1 MRETLWLAFHAISTH
16 LDEKRLIPP
25 TTQGEPSTRNS
36 RRPVTGLMPVV
47 VIAVP
52 CSTVSV
58 EKAINQGVL
67 TPMVR
72 IDKKATRLY
81 VLDTNVLIHDPA
93 ALYHFE
99 EHDVVI
105 PMTVLE
111 ELDKHKNGLRDI
123 ARTARQVSR
132 TLSELTAN
140 ATFDEIRAGIQ
151 LPGTGQTG
159 RLRFLCYSD
168 LKPLDPLE
176 DSPDNRLLAETCRL
190 RDERPDASVILVT
203 KDINLR
209 VKAAALNVPVEDY
222 RNDRAFS
229 DNDAMI
235 EGARVYAQAG
245 PDGAGLWESL
255 DVDVSVERID
265 QQTCYALTGTLP
277 ADWHAGMLVAD
288 SDNGADFEAIVREY
302 RTDGARLELLTN
314 YRHHAGV
321 WGVHAHDSRQNFTLN
336 LLMDPEIDL
345 VTIAG
350 TAGTG
355 KTYMTLAAAFEQT
368 FDQKRFERIVFT
380 RAPIPMGE
388 DIGFLPGTEE
398 EKMSPWMGAFHDNM
412 DNLLRDERDGTSNW
426 SEGATRQLIGSRVQI
441 RSPTFMR
448 GRTLNDTFLIIDEA
462 QNFTPKQLKG
472 LISRAGRNTK
482 IVCLGNVG
490 QIDTPYLTANT
501 CGMAAVVERFRD
513 WPHAGHITL
522 KSVERSRLAMAAED
536 LL

>member
-1 MRETLWLAFHAISTH
+1 
-16 LDEKRLIPP
+16 
-25 TTQGEPSTRNS
+25 
-36 RRPVTGLMPVV
+36 
-47 VIAVP
+47 
-52 CSTVSV
+52 
-58 EKAINQGVL
+58 
-67 TPMVR
+67 MVR
-72 IDKKATRLY
+72 IDKKVTRLY

-111 ELDKHKNGLRDI
+111 ELDKLKNGVRDI

-132 TLSELTAN
+132 TLSELTN
-140 ATFDEIRAGIQ
+140 AVCFDEIQQGIPLVNAVSQ
-151 LPGTGQTG
+151 GG

-168 LKPLDPLE
+168 LQPLDHLE
-176 DSPDNRLLAETCRL
+176 DNPDNRILAETCRL
-190 RDERPDASVILVT
+190 RDERPDASVILIT

-222 RNDRAFS
+222 RNDRVFS
-229 DNDAMI
+229 DSDVMI
-235 EGARVYAQAG
+235 GGVKVYTVAG
-245 PDGAGLWESL
+245 KDGAGLWESL
-255 DVDVSVERID
+255 NVEVNVERVD
-265 QQTCYALTGTLP
+265 HHLFYHLSGEMP
-277 ADWHAGMLVAD
+277 PDWHIGMLVSD
-288 SDNGADFEAIVREY
+288 SDNGADFEAIVRDL
-302 RTDGARLELLTN
+302 TPTSARLQLLTN
-314 YRHHAGV
+314 YRHHGGV

-350 TAGTG
+350 SAGTG
-355 KTYMTLAAAFEQT
+355 KTFMTLAAAFQQSLDT
-368 FDQKRFERIVFT
+368 KLFERIVFT

-412 DNLLRDERDGTSNW
+412 DNLLRDEKDGTSSW
-426 SEGATRQLIGSRVQI
+426 SEGATRQLIGARVQI

-462 QNFTPKQLKG
+462 QNFTPKQLKS
-472 LISRAGRNTK
+472 LITRAGRNTK

-490 QIDTPYLTANT
+490 QIDTPYLTTNT

-513 WPHAGHITL
+513 WPHAGHVTL
-522 KSVERSRLAMAAED
+522 KSVERSRLALTAEE

>member
-1 MRETLWLAFHAISTH
+1 
-16 LDEKRLIPP
+16 
-25 TTQGEPSTRNS
+25 
-36 RRPVTGLMPVV
+36 
-47 VIAVP
+47 
-52 CSTVSV
+52 
-58 EKAINQGVL
+58 
-67 TPMVR
+67 MVR
-72 IDKKATRLY
+72 LDKKATRLY

-93 ALYHFE
+93 ALYNFD

-111 ELDKHKNGLRDI
+111 ELDKHKNGIREI
-123 ARTARQVSR
+123 ARTARQISR
-132 TLSELTAN
+132 TLSDLTSQV
-140 ATFDEIRAGIQ
+140 TFDEIQSGI
-151 LPGTGQTG
+151 PIPRITGESG
-159 RLRFLCYSD
+159 KLHFLCYRD
-168 LKPLDPLE
+168 LKPFDSLD
-176 DSPDNRLLAETCRL
+176 DSPDNRILAETCRL
-190 RDERPDASVILVT
+190 REERPDASVILIT

-209 VKAAALNVPVEDY
+209 VKAAALKVPVEDY
-222 RNDRAFS
+222 LNDRAFDDS
-229 DNDAMI
+229 DAMI
-235 EGARVYAQAG
+235 EGAQVYTSAG
-245 PDGAGLWESL
+245 PHGASLWEAL
-255 DVDVSVERID
+255 NVDVTVERID
-265 QQTCYALTGTLP
+265 HHTFYQLSGDMP
-277 ADWHAGMLVAD
+277 RHWHVGMLVSD
-288 SDNGADFEAIVREY
+288 SENGAEFEAIVREL
-302 RTDGARLELLTN
+302 GPSSARLQLLTN

-350 TAGTG
+350 NAGTG
-355 KTYMTLAAAFEQT
+355 KTFMTLAAAFQQT
-368 FDQKRFERIVFT
+368 LDHKQFERIVFT

-412 DNLLRDERDGTSNW
+412 DNLLRNDEGESTWDN
-426 SEGATRQLIGSRVQI
+426 GATRQLIGSRVQI
-441 RSPTFMR
+441 RAPSFMR

-462 QNFTPKQLKG
+462 QNFTPKQLKS
-472 LISRAGRNTK
+472 LVTRAGRNTK

-522 KSVERSRLAMAAED
+522 KSVERSRLALAAEE

>member
-1 MRETLWLAFHAISTH
+1 
-16 LDEKRLIPP
+16 
-25 TTQGEPSTRNS
+25 
-36 RRPVTGLMPVV
+36 
-47 VIAVP
+47 
-52 CSTVSV
+52 
-58 EKAINQGVL
+58 
-67 TPMVR
+67 MVR
-72 IDKKATRLY
+72 LDKKATRLY

-111 ELDKHKNGLRDI
+111 ELDKHKNGIREI
-123 ARTARQVSR
+123 AQTARQISR
-132 TLSELTAN
+132 TLSDLTSRF
-140 ATFDEIRAGIQ
+140 TPDQIQDGIP
-151 LPGTGQTG
+151 LPVSHGPSG
-159 RLRFLCYSD
+159 RLRFLCYTD
-168 LKPLDPLE
+168 LKTLDPLV

-222 RNDRAFS
+222 LNDRAF
-229 DNDAMI
+229 DDLDAMI
-235 EGARVYAQAG
+235 EGAKVYAEAG
-245 PDGAGLWESL
+245 QEGRGLWDRLNVE
-255 DVDVSVERID
+255 VDVERTED
-265 QQTCYALTGTLP
+265 GTLYHLSGELP
-277 ADWHAGMLVAD
+277 KDWHVGMLVSD
-288 SDNGADFEAIVREY
+288 SENGAGFEAIVRSLAP
-302 RTDGARLELLTN
+302 RRASLQLLTN
-314 YRHHAGV
+314 YRHHDGV

-350 TAGTG
+350 NAGTG
-355 KTYMTLAAAFEQT
+355 KTYMTLAAAFQQT
-368 FDQKRFERIVFT
+368 LDSKRFERIVFT

-412 DNLLRDERDGTSNW
+412 DNLLRDEQHGGSSW
-426 SEGATRQLIGSRVQI
+426 SDGATRQLIGSRVQI
-441 RSPTFMR
+441 RSPSFMR
-448 GRTLNDTFLIIDEA
+448 GRTLSDTFLIIDEA
-462 QNFTPKQLKG
+462 QNFTPKQLKS
-472 LISRAGRNTK
+472 LITRAGRNTK
-482 IVCLGNVG
+482 LVLLGNVG

-501 CGMAAVVERFRD
+501 CGMAYAVERFRD

-522 KSVERSRLAMAAED
+522 KSVERSRLALAAEE

>member
-1 MRETLWLAFHAISTH
+1 
-16 LDEKRLIPP
+16 
-25 TTQGEPSTRNS
+25 
-36 RRPVTGLMPVV
+36 
-47 VIAVP
+47 
-52 CSTVSV
+52 
-58 EKAINQGVL
+58 
-67 TPMVR
+67 MVR

-93 ALYHFE
+93 ALYQFE

-111 ELDKHKNGLRDI
+111 ELDKHKNGIREI

-132 TLSELTAN
+132 TLSDLTAKVS
-140 ATFDEIRAGIQ
+140 FEEIQRGIP
-151 LPGTGQTG
+151 LPGTGHTG
-159 RLRFLCYSD
+159 RLRFLCYND
-168 LKPLDPLE
+168 LQPLDHLE

-190 RDERPDASVILVT
+190 RDERPDASVVLVS

-222 RNDRAFS
+222 LNDRAFS
-229 DNDAMI
+229 DSDAMI
-235 EGARVYAQAG
+235 EGAKVYT
-245 PDGAGLWESL
+245 PTVEDTSLWETL
-255 DVDVSVERID
+255 KVEVEVERVDHHIF
-265 QQTCYALTGTLP
+265 YGLHGEVP
-277 ADWHAGMLVAD
+277 ADWHVGMLVSD
-288 SDNGADFEAIVREY
+288 SENGADFEAIVRELSP
-302 RTDGARLELLTN
+302 TGARLQLLTN

-350 TAGTG
+350 NAGTG
-355 KTYMTLAAAFEQT
+355 KTFMTLAAAFQQT
-368 FDQKRFERIVFT
+368 LDAKLFERIVFT

-412 DNLLRDERDGTSNW
+412 DNLLRDEKDGTSSW

-462 QNFTPKQLKG
+462 QNFTPKQLKS
-472 LISRAGRNTK
+472 LVSRAGRNTK

-501 CGMAAVVERFRD
+501 CGMATIVERFRD

-522 KSVERSRLAMAAED
+522 RSVERSRLALAAEE

>member
-1 MRETLWLAFHAISTH
+1 
-16 LDEKRLIPP
+16 
-25 TTQGEPSTRNS
+25 
-36 RRPVTGLMPVV
+36 
-47 VIAVP
+47 
-52 CSTVSV
+52 
-58 EKAINQGVL
+58 
-67 TPMVR
+67 MVR

-93 ALYHFE
+93 ALYQFE

-111 ELDKHKNGLRDI
+111 ELDKHKNGIREI
-123 ARTARQVSR
+123 ARTARQISR
-132 TLSELTAN
+132 TLSELTAQV
-140 ATFDEIRAGIQ
+140 TFDEIQRGIPLSDGVAG
-151 LPGTGQTG
+151 TG
-159 RLRFLCYSD
+159 RLRFLCYND
-168 LKPLDPLE
+168 LRPLDHLE

-209 VKAAALNVPVEDY
+209 VKASALNVPVEDY
-222 RNDRAFS
+222 LNDRVFS

-235 EGARVYAQAG
+235 EGTKVYTEAG
-245 PDGAGLWESL
+245 KDGAGLWETL
-255 DVDVSVERID
+255 NVEVKVERVD
-265 QQTCYALTGTLP
+265 HHTFYQLSGEMP
-277 ADWHAGMLVAD
+277 DHWHLGMLVSD
-288 SDNGADFEAIVREY
+288 SDNGADFEAIVCNL
-302 RTDGARLELLTN
+302 TPTSARLQLLTN

-350 TAGTG
+350 SAGTG
-355 KTYMTLAAAFEQT
+355 KTFMTLAAAFQQT
-368 FDQKRFERIVFT
+368 LDTKLFERIVFT

-412 DNLLRDERDGTSNW
+412 DNLLRDEKDGSSSW

-513 WPHAGHITL
+513 WPHAGHVTL
-522 KSVERSRLAMAAED
+522 KSVERSRLALAAEE

>member
-1 MRETLWLAFHAISTH
+1 
-16 LDEKRLIPP
+16 
-25 TTQGEPSTRNS
+25 
-36 RRPVTGLMPVV
+36 
-47 VIAVP
+47 
-52 CSTVSV
+52 
-58 EKAINQGVL
+58 
-67 TPMVR
+67 MVR
-72 IDKKATRLY
+72 LDKKATRLY

-93 ALYHFE
+93 ALYQFE

-111 ELDKHKNGLRDI
+111 ELDKHKNGIREI

-132 TLSELTAN
+132 TLSDITSQVS
-140 ATFDEIRAGIQ
+140 FDDIQQGI
-151 LPGTGQTG
+151 PIPRISGESG
-159 RLRFLCYSD
+159 RLRFLCYQD
-168 LKPLDPLE
+168 LKPLDNLE
-176 DSPDNRLLAETCRL
+176 DSPDNRILAETCRL

-209 VKAAALNVPVEDY
+209 VKASALKVPVEDY
-222 RNDRAFS
+222 LNDRAFS
-229 DNDAMI
+229 DSDAMI
-235 EGARVYAQAG
+235 EGAKVYADAG
-245 PDGAGLWESL
+245 QDGNGLWECL
-255 DVDVSVERID
+255 NVEVRVERVD
-265 QQTCYALTGTLP
+265 HHTFYQLSGEMP
-277 ADWHAGMLVAD
+277 RDWHVGMLVSD
-288 SDNGADFEAIVREY
+288 SDNGADFEAIVREL
-302 RTDGARLELLTN
+302 TPSTARLQLLTN

-350 TAGTG
+350 NAGTG
-355 KTYMTLAAAFEQT
+355 KTFMTLAAAFQQT
-368 FDQKRFERIVFT
+368 LDAKQFERIVFT

-412 DNLLRDERDGTSNW
+412 DNLLRSEDGDTSWDN
-426 SEGATRQLIGSRVQI
+426 GATRQLLGSRVQI
-441 RSPTFMR
+441 RSPGFMR

-462 QNFTPKQLKG
+462 QNFTPKQLKA
-472 LISRAGRNTK
+472 LVSRAGRNTK

-522 KSVERSRLAMAAED
+522 KSVERSRLALAAEE

>member
-1 MRETLWLAFHAISTH
+1 VFL
-16 LDEKRLIPP
+16 
-25 TTQGEPSTRNS
+25 
-36 RRPVTGLMPVV
+36 
-47 VIAVP
+47 
-52 CSTVSV
+52 
-58 EKAINQGVL
+58 
-67 TPMVR
+67 PMVR

-93 ALYHFE
+93 ALYQFE

-111 ELDKHKNGLRDI
+111 ELDKHKNGIREI

-132 TLSELTAN
+132 TLSDITSQVS
-140 ATFDEIRAGIQ
+140 FDEIQAGIPI
-151 LPGTGQTG
+151 PGSIGVTG
-159 RLRFLCYSD
+159 RLRFLCYND
-168 LKPLDPLE
+168 LKPLDNLE
-176 DSPDNRLLAETCRL
+176 DSPDNRILAETCRL
-190 RDERPDASVILVT
+190 RDDRPDASVILVT

-209 VKAAALNVPVEDY
+209 VKAAALKVPVEDY
-222 RNDRAFS
+222 LNDRAFS
-229 DNDAMI
+229 DQDVMS
-235 EGARVYAQAG
+235 EGAKVYPDAG
-245 PDGAGLWESL
+245 EHGVGLWEAL
-255 DVDVSVERID
+255 NVEVKVERAD
-265 QQTCYALTGTLP
+265 HHTYYKLSGEMP
-277 ADWHAGMLVAD
+277 SDWHVGMLV
-288 SDNGADFEAIVREY
+288 SDCENGANFEAIIRELSPNS
-302 RTDGARLELLTN
+302 ARLQLLSN

-336 LLMDPEIDL
+336 LLMDPDIDL

-350 TAGTG
+350 NAGTG
-355 KTYMTLAAAFEQT
+355 KTFMTLAAALQQT
-368 FDQKRFERIVFT
+368 LDMKGFERIVFT

-412 DNLLRDERDGTSNW
+412 DNLLRDEKDGSSSWNND
-426 SEGATRQLIGSRVQI
+426 ATRSLIGSRVQI
-441 RSPTFMR
+441 RSPGFMR

-462 QNFTPKQLKG
+462 QNFTPKQLKA
-472 LISRAGRNTK
+472 LITRAGRNTK

-501 CGMAAVVERFRD
+501 CGMAAVVQNFRD

-522 KSVERSRLAMAAED
+522 RSVERSRLALAGEE

>member
-1 MRETLWLAFHAISTH
+1 
-16 LDEKRLIPP
+16 
-25 TTQGEPSTRNS
+25 
-36 RRPVTGLMPVV
+36 
-47 VIAVP
+47 
-52 CSTVSV
+52 
-58 EKAINQGVL
+58 
-67 TPMVR
+67 MVR

-93 ALYHFE
+93 ALYQFE

-111 ELDKHKNGLRDI
+111 ELDKHKNGIREI

-132 TLSELTAN
+132 TLSDITSQVS
-140 ATFDEIRAGIQ
+140 FDDIQQGI
-151 LPGTGQTG
+151 PIPRISGESG
-159 RLRFLCYSD
+159 RLRFLCYQD
-168 LKPLDPLE
+168 LKPLDNLE
-176 DSPDNRLLAETCRL
+176 DSPDNRILAETCRL
-190 RDERPDASVILVT
+190 RAERPDASVILVT

-209 VKAAALNVPVEDY
+209 VKASALKVPVEDY
-222 RNDRAFS
+222 LNDRAFS
-229 DNDAMI
+229 DSDAMI
-235 EGARVYAQAG
+235 EGAQVYADAG
-245 PDGAGLWESL
+245 EHGNGLWECL
-255 DVDVSVERID
+255 NVEVKVERVD
-265 QQTCYALTGTLP
+265 HHTFYQLSGEMP
-277 ADWHAGMLVAD
+277 RDWHVGMLVSD
-288 SDNGADFEAIVREY
+288 SDNGADFEAIVRELSPNA
-302 RTDGARLELLTN
+302 ARLQLLTN

-350 TAGTG
+350 NAGTG
-355 KTYMTLAAAFEQT
+355 KTFMTLAAAFQQT
-368 FDQKRFERIVFT
+368 LDAKQFERIVFT

-412 DNLLRDERDGTSNW
+412 DNLLRNEDGDTSWDN
-426 SEGATRQLIGSRVQI
+426 GATRQLLGSRVQI
-441 RSPTFMR
+441 RSPGFMR

-462 QNFTPKQLKG
+462 QNFTPKQLKA
-472 LISRAGRNTK
+472 LVSRAGRNTK

-522 KSVERSRLAMAAED
+522 KSVERSRLALAAEE